1 MSRQFKILIVDDS
14 PKNIQVVAHL
24 LADQAYDISYA
35 TSGLRALD
43 MLHENRFDLV
53 LLDVMMPG
61 MSGYD
66 VCRQI
71 KRENISGDTPVIF
84 LTAKTDEQSLLEAFE
99 VGGQDYVTKPFTA
112 AELLARIKTHLKLK
126 AYEDSQQAVIDNATA
141 ELSLLNREIIE
152 TQKEVI
158 FTMGSIG
165 ETRSKETGLHV
176 KRVAEYSR
184 LLALLSGLD
193 DYEADMIA
201 MASPMHDIGKVGI
214 PDAILHKKGRLT
226 PDEFEIMKTHVTI
239 GHEMLKHSQRPI
251 MQTAAII
258 ALQHHEKWDGSGYPA
273 ATEKEDIHIY
283 GRITAL
289 ADVFDAL
296 GSKRCYKEA
305 WSDED
310 ILAQIRQESARHFDP
325 TLVDLLF
332 DNLDAFYQIR
342 ETYRDQPEQDP
353 LQQISEAEAVS
364 MDAIAS
370 LQKGLR

>member
-1 MSRQFKILIVDDS
+1 MSRQFRILIVDDS

-35 TSGLRALD
+35 TSGMRALD
-43 MLHENRFDLV
+43 MLQENRFDLV

-71 KRENISGDTPVIF
+71 KRDNLAGDLPVIF
-84 LTAKTDEQSLLEAFE
+84 LTAKTDEQSLIEAFE
-99 VGGQDYVTKPFTA
+99 SGGQDYVTKPFTA

-126 AYEDSQQAVIDNATA
+126 AYEDSQQAVIDNAMA
-141 ELSLLNREIIE
+141 ELTLLNREIIE

-184 LLALLSGLD
+184 LLGLLSGLD
-193 DYEADMIA
+193 KFEADMIA

-226 PDEFEIMKTHVTI
+226 ADEFEIMKTHVTI
-239 GHEMLKHSQRPI
+239 GHDMLKHSQRPI

-273 ATEKEDIHIY
+273 AAAGEDIHIY

-305 WSDED
+305 WNDDE
-310 ILAQIRQESARHFDP
+310 ILAQIRQESGRHFDP
-325 TLVDLLF
+325 TLVDLFLE
-332 DNLDAFYQIR
+332 NLEGFYQIR

-353 LQQISEAEAVS
+353 LQQISEAESVS
-364 MDAIAS
+364 MDAAAS
-370 LQKGLR
+370 VQKGSF

>member
-310 ILAQIRQESARHFDP
+310 ILAQINQESGRHFDP

>member
-1 MSRQFKILIVDDS
+1 
-14 PKNIQVVAHL
+14 
-24 LADQAYDISYA
+24 
-35 TSGLRALD
+35 
-43 MLHENRFDLV
+43 
-53 LLDVMMPG
+53 MPG
-61 MSGYD
+61 MSGYE
-66 VCRQI
+66 VCRKI
-71 KRENISGDTPVIF
+71 KRANMAVDIPVIF

-99 VGGQDYVTKPFTA
+99 AGGQDYVSKPFTA

-126 AYEDSQQAVIDNATA
+126 AYEDSQQAVIDNAMA
-141 ELSLLNREIIE
+141 ELTLLNREIIE

-184 LLALLSGLD
+184 LLALFSGLS
-193 DYEADMIA
+193 DYEADMVA

-239 GHEMLKHSQRPI
+239 GHDMLKHSQRPI

-273 ATEKEDIHIY
+273 ATQKESIHIY

-296 GSKRCYKEA
+296 GSKRCYKA
-305 WSDED
+305 IWSDED
-310 ILAQIRQESARHFDP
+310 ILAQIRQQSGHHFDP
-325 TLVDLLF
+325 ALVSLF
-332 DNLDAFYQIR
+332 FENLDAFYEIR
-342 ETYRDQPEQDP
+342 EKYRDDPEQETLSADVV
-353 LQQISEAEAVS
+353 LMATTDSTR
-364 MDAIAS
+364 DNFD
-370 LQKGLR
+370 

>member
-1 MSRQFKILIVDDS
+1 MSRQFRILIVDDS

-24 LADQAYDISYA
+24 LADQSYDISYA

-43 MLHENRFDLV
+43 MLQENRFDLV

-66 VCRQI
+66 VCRKI
-71 KRENISGDTPVIF
+71 KRDNLAGDVPVIF
-84 LTAKTDEQSLLEAFE
+84 LTAKTDEQSLVEAFE
-99 VGGQDYVTKPFTA
+99 SGGQDYVTKPFTA

-126 AYEDSQQAVIDNATA
+126 AYEDSQQAVIDNAMA
-141 ELSLLNREIIE
+141 ELTLLNREIIE

-193 DYEADMIA
+193 KFEADMIA

-226 PDEFEIMKTHVTI
+226 ADEFEIMKTHVTI
-239 GHEMLKHSQRPI
+239 GHDMLKHSQRPI

-273 ATEKEDIHIY
+273 AAAQEDIHIY

-296 GSKRCYKEA
+296 GSKRCYKDA

-310 ILAQIRQESARHFDP
+310 ILLQIRQESARHFDP
-325 TLVDLLF
+325 ALVDLF
-332 DNLDAFYQIR
+332 FENLDAFYEIR
-342 ETYRDQPEQDP
+342 ETYRDLPEQDP
-353 LQQISEAEAVS
+353 LQQISEAQAVS
-364 MDAIAS
+364 LDTIS
-370 LQKGLR
+370 VHKGS

>member
-1 MSRQFKILIVDDS
+1 MNRLFKILIVDDS

-43 MLHENRFDLV
+43 MLQENRFDLV

-66 VCRQI
+66 VCREI
-71 KRENISGDTPVIF
+71 KRDNLAGDIPVIF

-99 VGGQDYVTKPFTA
+99 AGGQDYVTKPFTA

-126 AYEDSQQAVIDNATA
+126 AFEDSQQAVIDNAMA
-141 ELSLLNREIIE
+141 ELTVLNREIIE

-184 LLALLSGLD
+184 LLAQLSGLD

-226 PDEFEIMKTHVTI
+226 ADEFEIMKTHVTI

-273 ATEKEDIHIY
+273 AAEKEDIHIY

-305 WSDED
+305 WNDED
-310 ILAQIRQESARHFDP
+310 ILAQIRQQAGLHFDP
-325 TLVDLLF
+325 NLVDLF
-332 DNLDAFYQIR
+332 FANLDAFYEIR

-364 MDAIAS
+364 MDVSVSSHKA
-370 LQKGLR
+370 RH

>member
-1 MSRQFKILIVDDS
+1 MNRQFKILIVDDS

-43 MLHENRFDLV
+43 MLQENRFDLV

-66 VCRQI
+66 VCRKI
-71 KRENISGDTPVIF
+71 KRDNMAGDIPVIF
-84 LTAKTDEQSLLEAFE
+84 LTAKTDEQSLLDGFEA
-99 VGGQDYVTKPFTA
+99 GGQDYVTKPFTA

-126 AYEDSQQAVIDNATA
+126 AFEDSQQAVIDNATA
-141 ELSLLNREIIE
+141 ELTLLNREIIE

-165 ETRSKETGLHV
+165 ETRSMETGLHV

-184 LLALLSGLD
+184 LLALFSGLD
-193 DYEADMIA
+193 GYEADMIA

-214 PDAILHKKGRLT
+214 PDAILNKKGRLT

-258 ALQHHEKWDGSGYPA
+258 ALQHHEKWDGSGYPSA
-273 ATEKEDIHIY
+273 AEKDDIHIY

-305 WSDED
+305 WADED
-310 ILAQIRQESARHFDP
+310 VLALIRQESGRHFDP
-325 TLVDLLF
+325 KLVELF
-332 DNLDAFYQIR
+332 FENLDTFYEIR
-342 ETYRDQPEQDP
+342 EKYCDQPERDA
-353 LQQISEAEAVS
+353 LQMISAEPVS
-364 MDAIAS
+364 MEATKS
-370 LQKGLR
+370 TQGS